1 MASLEVLEY
10 ERFSQLELKLKRAVL
25 SPISNKPG
33 FKTEPEL
40 KLCTSLTNFSE
51 KFILPLSYLPAEIL
65 FEGCLLKQKCLLKF
79 TNLEFQY

>member
-65 FEGCLLKQKCLLKF
+65 FEGSSTLL
-79 TNLEFQY
+79 TEMPIEIH